1 MLRLIACIPL
11 IAFAI
16 TASAQNDCNLTVS
29 GQVVDEHDGS
39 VLSYADIVI
48 LGTNLGTISNELG
61 YYSIGGLCAG
71 KLIIACSHVGCEPI
85 YDTIEVSQNIVHNFY
100 PEHHAELL
108 NAVRIDE
115 KKTPIR
121 SAVEMETIEYQE
133 RQKGKSLGES
143 LSSISGVNTLNT
155 GASISKPMIH
165 GLHSNRLLVLNN
177 GVRQEGQQWGNE
189 HAPEIDP
196 FIADELTVIKGASS
210 VRYGSDAIAGVVL
223 VSPKAMTDSFGI
235 GGAFDLVGQTNGRGG
250 ISALMFEGSHKQI
263 EAFRWRVQGSIK
275 KLGNQQ
281 APDYFLKNTGLEE
294 WNFSAATSFSDQKKG
309 VELYYSQFNTNLGI
323 FSASHIGNLTDLQRA
338 FQANEPL
345 ESSGFNYEI
354 KTPYQH
360 VTHELIKASGFLAT
374 GEKGKFQV
382 TYAHQYNLREEFDK
396 HSVDQSVPA
405 LSFEITTHSADALWE
420 YRHGIGSKLKIGA
433 STMAQ
438 GNTFSGRFFIP
449 NFKKWST
456 GFFAIEQWKMSN
468 RWTLEAG
475 ARWEY
480 VNQLVFIRK
489 GAEVNQFQ
497 HAYHQPTG
505 SIGILK
511 SFRSDWQ
518 WRTNL
523 ATAWRPP
530 NVNELYSNGLHHGAA
545 TFEIGDTS
553 LVREVSYSWNSELS
567 FKRKRVEAQVE
578 IYVNYM
584 DHFINLQPV
593 FPATLTIRGA
603 FPSYQ
608 FVQVNALQYGVDS
621 KIAFDILPALKVTSK
636 TSILRAR
643 NLDNQDW
650 LSQMP
655 ADQSQLELE
664 YSFLKLRK
672 NRTAFA
678 AIDALWVN
686 KQWRVPANSDY
697 VSSPSA
703 FLLFGMTAG
712 MNLPVKSGEIGINLE
727 INNLLNQR
735 YRNYLNRYRYY
746 ADEIGQNIIL
756 RLSAT
761 F

>member
-1 MLRLIACIPL
+1 MQRLLACVLFFAAPL
-11 IAFAI
+11 VQH
-16 TASAQNDCNLTVS
+16 AQSVCDLSIS
-29 GQVVDEHDGS
+29 GLVIDEHDGS
-39 VLSYADIVI
+39 ILPFADVQIV
-48 LGTNLGTISNELG
+48 GQNKGTISDADGKYILTAV
-61 YYSIGGLCAG
+61 CAG
-71 KLIIACSHVGCEPI
+71 KVILACSHVGCETV
-85 YDTIEVSQNIVHNFY
+85 YDTIYITESVAHNFY
-100 PEHHAELL
+100 PEHHSEML
-108 NAVRIDE
+108 NAVSIE
-115 KKTPIR
+115 AETGR
-121 SAVEMETIEYQE
+121 SMETSIVQIAPHLD
-133 RQKGKSLGES
+133 RSLGSTLGES
-143 LSSISGVNTLNT
+143 LKGITGVNSLNT
-155 GASISKPMIH
+155 GGSISKPMIH

-196 FIADELTVIKGASS
+196 FIAGEVAVIKGASS
-210 VRYGSDAIAGVVL
+210 IQYGADAIAGVVL
-223 VSPKAMTDSFGI
+223 VSPKPLPDSFGLA
-235 GGAFDLVGQTNGRGG
+235 GGFNLVGQSNGQMVN
-250 ISALMFEGSHKQI
+250 SSLFLEGRNERLK
-263 EAFRWRVQGSIK
+263 AFRWRTQGSVK
-275 KLGNQQ
+275 KGGNQTT
-281 APDYFLKNTGLEE
+281 PDYFLKNTGIEE
-294 WNFSAATSFSDQKKG
+294 WNFSGAVSLSDKRKG
-309 VELYYSQFNTNLGI
+309 AEIYYSQFNTNLGI

-608 FVQVNALQYGVDS
+608 FVQVNALLYGVDS

>member
-143 LSSISGVNTLNT
+143 LSSISGANTLNT

-323 FSASHIGNLTDLQRA
+323 FSASHIGNLSDLYRA
-338 FQANEPL
+338 FEANEPI
-345 ESSGFNYEI
+345 ESSGFDYRI
-354 KTPYQH
+354 QPPFQR
-360 VTHELIKASGFLAT
+360 VSHELLKAKGFINT
-374 GEKGKFQV
+374 GSKGRIEI
-382 TYAHQYNLREEFDK
+382 TYARQYNLREEYDK
-396 HSVDQSVPA
+396 HSMDIPA
-405 LSFEITTHSADALWE
+405 LSFEITTHTTDLNWRYQHSDRANLTLGVSALMQD
-420 YRHGIGSKLKIGA
+420 
-433 STMAQ
+433 
-438 GNTFSGRFFIP
+438 NTYSGRFFIP
-449 NFKKWST
+449 NFKKWSN
-456 GFFAIEQWKMSN
+456 GLFAIEKVEFGEGWL
-468 RWTLEAG
+468 LEFG
-475 ARWEY
+475 ARFDY
-480 VNQLVFIRK
+480 VQQNVFIRNDEAIDQYRYIFQQPS
-489 GAEVNQFQ
+489 GTIGVNR
-497 HAYHQPTG
+497 
-505 SIGILK
+505 SIGK
-511 SFRSDWQ
+511 YWVWRS
-518 WRTNL
+518 NL
-523 ATAWRPP
+523 GIAWRPP
-530 NVNELYSNGLHHGAA
+530 NVSELYSNGLHHGSA
-545 TFEIGDTS
+545 TFEIGDTN
-553 LVREVSYSWNSELS
+553 LLQEVSYSWDSEIQYVH
-567 FKRKRVEAQVE
+567 RKFEFQASV
-578 IYVNYM
+578 YSNYM
-584 DHFINLQPV
+584 NNFINLQPR

-603 FPSYQ
+603 FPTFEY
-608 FVQVNALQYGVDS
+608 VQTNALLYGIDAKAVYS
-621 KIAFDILPALKVTSK
+621 PIQSLKITST
-636 TSILRAR
+636 TSILRAKDL
-643 NLDNQDW
+643 NAKDW
-650 LSQMP
+650 LAQMP
-655 ADQSQLELE
+655 ADQSKLELS
-664 YSFLKLRK
+664 YSIPNMKGEREVNLGA
-672 NRTAFA
+672 NS
-678 AIDALWVN
+678 IWVN
-686 KQWRVPANSDY
+686 KQWRVPSMSDY
-697 VSSPSA
+697 IGPPNA
-703 FLLFGMTAG
+703 YMLFGLFA
-712 MNLPVKSGEIGINLE
+712 LAKVKTNFGELGINFE
-727 INNLLNQR
+727 INNLFNQR

-746 ADEIGQNIIL
+746 SDELGRNTIL
-756 RLSAT
+756 RLSLK